1 MNHPEVYLLIVED
14 DPIQQELLL
23 DYLKPYPFIHILDVI
38 KTGDEFIEKA
48 TLYSN
53 LSAVLLD
60 VHLGEG
66 KGGLEAYSILQFRG
80 KKVPAILVTGKAIE
94 ASYTY
99 DLGIVDIVEKPFTQ
113 YRFKQSIKKLCDYL
127 SYQTF
132 VQNGGFYVP
141 VYNDNIE
148 QIAPC
153 DILFIE
159 SLNRIIQVHTINR
172 VIETKIPLKAY
183 EKYLQNHHFY
193 LTHRSFLVNLRKV
206 QKIQDNIIYFL
217 NEERTA
223 LISEEKVQEIMY
235 YWKNLL
241 KMNSE

>member
-1 MNHPEVYLLIVED
+1 MKNRDIYLLIVED

-23 DYLKPYPFIHILDVI
+23 AYLKPFPFIHILDVV
-38 KTGDEFIEKA
+38 KTGDEFIQMA
-48 TLYSN
+48 TIHSN

-60 VHLGEG
+60 VNLGEG
-66 KGGLEAYSILQFRG
+66 KGGLDAYSILQFRG
-80 KKVPAILVTGKAIE
+80 KKVPAILVTGEAPE

-113 YRFKQSIKKLCDYL
+113 YRFKQSIEKLCDYL

-148 QIAPC
+148 QLAPC

-159 SLNRIIQVHTINR
+159 SLNRIIQVHTING

-183 EKYLQNHHFY
+183 ENYLNHHHFY
-193 LTHRSFLVNLRKV
+193 LTHRSFLVNLKKV
-206 QKIQDNIIYFL
+206 HKIRDGIIYFP

-223 LISEEKVQEIMY
+223 LISEEKIQEITY

-241 KMNSE
+241 KMNNL